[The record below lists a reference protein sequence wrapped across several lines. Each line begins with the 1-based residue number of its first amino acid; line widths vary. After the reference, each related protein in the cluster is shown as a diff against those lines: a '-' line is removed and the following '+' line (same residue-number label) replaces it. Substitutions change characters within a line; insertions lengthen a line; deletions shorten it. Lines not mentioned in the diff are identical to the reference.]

1 MDQQVATVSDD
12 VVEEHRGA
20 AYWAVSEDSW
30 AAVCPGLSEEDAA
43 MLAPVVVVGAVPITT
58 S

>member
-1 MDQQVATVSDD
+1 MDQQTMTLGSD
-12 VVEEHRGA
+12 VLEERCGG

-30 AAVCPGLSEEDAA
+30 ATVCPGLSEEDAA
-43 MLAPVVVVGAVPITT
+43 MLAPVVVVGVMPVPA

>member
-1 MDQQVATVSDD
+1 MDQQTMTLGSD
-12 VVEEHRGA
+12 VIEEHRGG
-20 AYWAVSEDSW
+20 AYWAVREDSW
-30 AAVCPGLSEEDAA
+30 ASVCPGLSEEDAA